1 MACIGKIGGSLAM
14 ACGAP
19 APAFNRIQGAK
30 LLNASDI
37 ASYTVSPQGGAIITR
52 VAGSVGYDVTTI
64 NNAFTLSVGMK
75 SQDITPGAYDVT
87 VTFKNLSNA
96 ENGGILSSPSPMG
109 AVGSLARLELVIA
122 VDHGDGEYRIYGLG
136 APLVCLEYNM
146 DSTADGYMTATYGVE
161 DWQVGTTIHWITSA
175 TYNGLNTPEPQPAP
189 PED

>member
-19 APAFNRIQGAK
+19 ASAFNRIQGAK

-37 ASYTVSPQGGAIITR
+37 ASFTVSPQGGAIITR

-87 VTFKNLSNA
+87 VTFKNFVSA
-96 ENGGILSSPSPMG
+96 ESGGLLSSPYPMG
-109 AVGSLARLELVIA
+109 AVGSFARSELVIA
-122 VDHGDGEYRIYGLG
+122 VDHGEGQYRIYGLG

-146 DSTADGYMTATYGVE
+146 NSTADGYVMATYGVE
-161 DWQVGTTIHWITSA
+161 DWQVGTTVHWITTA
-175 TYNGLNTPEPQPAP
+175 TYNGLSTPAAAP
-189 PED
+189 GT